1 MRRATVVLVGL
12 AALFAVIGDD
22 VRAASAVS
30 AEPALH
36 RFLARPDE
44 PLTQY
49 RALRHLEAHNER
61 FNLVA
66 RIDAMTELSPSGE
79 FTYTVLH
86 ESGSEYIRKRVMH
99 ALLDHE
105 VELSRIGDPSRYAI
119 TATNYDVAAG
129 EPVDDGTVK
138 LFAKP
143 RRVDLGLI
151 DGAVFVTSDDADTV
165 RVEGRLV
172 KNPSFWTTRVD
183 IVRRYGRIAGI
194 RVPVRLDTTAHIR
207 VAGESTM
214 CMTYEYE
221 MVNGRSVSD
230 R

>member
-1 MRRATVVLVGL
+1 MRRATIALVGI
-12 AALFAVIGDD
+12 AALLAVISPEL
-22 VRAASAVS
+22 RAAPAAS

-36 RFLARPDE
+36 RFLARPEE
-44 PLTQY
+44 PLTEY
-49 RALRHLEAHNER
+49 RALRRLEAHNDR
-61 FNLVA
+61 FNLTA
-66 RIDAMTELSPSGE
+66 RLEAMTELSPDGQFS
-79 FTYTVLH
+79 YTVLR
-86 ESGSEYIRKRVMH
+86 ESGSEYIRKRIMH

-105 VELSRIGDPSRYAI
+105 VELSKTGDPSRYAL
-119 TATNYDVAAG
+119 TATNYEMAAG
-129 EPVDDGTVK
+129 EMVEDGTVK
-138 LFAKP
+138 LLARP

-183 IVRRYGRIAGI
+183 IVRRYGRIAGV

-207 VAGESTM
+207 LAGDSTM

-221 MVNGRSVSD
+221 SVNGRVVSE
-230 R
+230 